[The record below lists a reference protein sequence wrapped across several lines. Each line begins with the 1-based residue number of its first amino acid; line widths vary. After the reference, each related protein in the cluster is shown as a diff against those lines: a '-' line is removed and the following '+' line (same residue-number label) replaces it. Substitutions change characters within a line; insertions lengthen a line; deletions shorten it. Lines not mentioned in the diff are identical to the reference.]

1 MTAAEPI
8 PAVRNLPRRPENF
21 TLKNVIPAITRN
33 NKYREKMMAR
43 ITMCVAALVVG
54 LIGLLAFLDNANNL
68 QSGFAAVQYV
78 VSEAEQPVY
87 KNFGPAV
94 RSPVLIWAIF
104 FFIMAVELAV
114 GVLGFWG
121 LAKMIQSRTAEA
133 NDFQSAKSKAVLGA
147 SLGMLLWYGA
157 FVVIGELYFNFWQTA
172 PGLGSAE
179 GAFRYGTVCAVL
191 YFFLSVRSD

>member
-1 MTAAEPI
+1 MT
-8 PAVRNLPRRPENF
+8 RL
-21 TLKNVIPAITRN
+21 
-33 NKYREKMMAR
+33 
-43 ITMCVAALVVG
+43 TMCIAALVVG

-68 QSGFAAVQYV
+68 QSGFAAVQYM

-87 KNFGPAV
+87 KNFGPTIDA
-94 RSPVLIWAIF
+94 PLLIWTIF
-104 FFIMAVELAV
+104 LSIMAVELAV

-121 LAKMIQSRTAEA
+121 LTQMIRNRTGNSDEFHGAKA
-133 NDFQSAKSKAVLGA
+133 KAVLGA

-157 FVVIGELYFNFWQTA
+157 FVVVGELYFNFWQTA

-191 YFFLSVRSD
+191 CFFLSARHD

>member
-1 MTAAEPI
+1 MT
-8 PAVRNLPRRPENF
+8 
-21 TLKNVIPAITRN
+21 
-33 NKYREKMMAR
+33 R
-43 ITMCVAALVVG
+43 ITMCIAALVVG

-68 QSGFAAVQYV
+68 QSGFAAVQYA

-87 KNFGPAV
+87 KNFGPAIS
-94 RSPVLIWAIF
+94 SPVLIWAIF
-104 FFIMAVELAV
+104 LFIMAVELAV

-121 LAKMIQSRTAEA
+121 LTQMIRHRTAEA
-133 NDFQSAKSKAVLGA
+133 SDFQTAKSKAIFGA

-191 YFFLSVRSD
+191 CFFLSAESD

>member
-1 MTAAEPI
+1 MT
-8 PAVRNLPRRPENF
+8 RL
-21 TLKNVIPAITRN
+21 
-33 NKYREKMMAR
+33 
-43 ITMCVAALVVG
+43 TMCIAALVVG

-87 KNFGPAV
+87 KNFGPTIN
-94 RSPVLIWAIF
+94 SPIIFWAMF
-104 FFIMAVELAV
+104 LFIMAVELAV

-121 LAKMIQSRTAEA
+121 LTQMIQSRSA
-133 NDFQSAKSKAVLGA
+133 DSSSFQSAKSKAVLAAG
-147 SLGMLLWYGA
+147 LGMLLWYGA
-157 FVVIGELYFNFWQTA
+157 FVVVGEMYFNFWQTA

-191 YFFLSVRSD
+191 YFFLSARND

>member
-1 MTAAEPI
+1 MTRI
-8 PAVRNLPRRPENF
+8 
-21 TLKNVIPAITRN
+21 
-33 NKYREKMMAR
+33 MMC
-43 ITMCVAALVVG
+43 IAALVVG

-78 VSEAEQPVY
+78 VSAAEQPVY
-87 KNFGPAV
+87 KNFGPTIS
-94 RSPVLIWAIF
+94 SPVLIWAMF
-104 FFIMAVELAV
+104 LFIMAVELAI

-121 LAKMIQSRTAEA
+121 LTQMIRSRAAEPG
-133 NDFQSAKSKAVLGA
+133 NFQNAKSKAILGA
-147 SLGMLLWYGA
+147 GLGMLLWYGA

-191 YFFLSVRSD
+191 YFFLSARGD